1 MPNQVVCSAQYTYE
15 NLPVTT
21 TSNREVRFN
30 STTSATVSGDS
41 IISRKWTFGDGTTAT
56 TTNKILSHV
65 YAQPGTYTVCLT
77 ITTALGCSKT
87 ECKTVIV
94 TQVNS
99 ACVPHFTWVRTAP
112 KQVSFNSSTSW
123 VPLNDTIIERKWNFG
138 DASSIL
144 AGNVVS
150 PVHNYLHNG
159 IYTVSMRMRTS
170 HNCEQTY
177 TVPVIVQD
185 STVTPPTVEPI
196 KIISIYPNPATIQTQ
211 TVVWSQYNNIQAE
224 LAVYDVYGSKK
235 WSITKVLLQG
245 NNITVVPTAL
255 LMPGPYYF
263 RVTTI
268 YGSKSRP
275 FFKHN

>member
-1 MPNQVVCSAQYTYE
+1 
-15 NLPVTT
+15 
-21 TSNREVRFN
+21 
-30 STTSATVSGDS
+30 
-41 IISRKWTFGDGTTAT
+41 
-56 TTNKILSHV
+56 
-65 YAQPGTYTVCLT
+65 
-77 ITTALGCSKT
+77 
-87 ECKTVIV
+87 
-94 TQVNS
+94 
-99 ACVPHFTWVRTAP
+99 
-112 KQVSFNSSTSW
+112 
-123 VPLNDTIIERKWNFG
+123 
-138 DASSIL
+138 
-144 AGNVVS
+144 
-150 PVHNYLHNG
+150 
-159 IYTVSMRMRTS
+159 MRMRTS